1 MLNQNK
7 YLSLI
12 ESKLKHQKDI
22 PTYFDNFLIENI
34 YKGQPYFSRAILTFK
49 NFLKSKKNRFINFEK
64 RTKEK
69 CNISK
74 KNRTSQMS
82 VLLSQGTHS
91 LFQWKNYTV
100 CKSVLDLSIYSML
113 ITKLK
118 PDVIVEIGSGTGGSA
133 VWLADMMNVLGLKPN
148 VYSYDINKP
157 SLKYPGVNFFKFDLH
172 TLDNKKFPK
181 HKDWKGVKL
190 IIEDAHVNIPVV
202 LDTIDKDLKKGDYFI
217 IEDSFNK
224 QKDVKNFILKS
235 KNKYVLDR
243 YFLDFFGFNGTSAI
257 NSIFKRI

>member
-49 NFLKSKKNRFINFEK
+49 NFLKSKKNR
-64 RTKEK
+64 
-69 CNISK
+69 
-74 KNRTSQMS
+74 TSQMS
-82 VLLSQGTHS
+82 VLLSQGPHS
-91 LFQWKNYTV
+91 IFQWKNYTV

-217 IEDSFNK
+217 IEDSSNK